1 MKKLILLIL
10 AGIALFAFIF
20 STSVLWYNFFYNDV
34 SSTNTVSS
42 LEIRLDNQNNTINED
57 GLIPLDD
64 ETAKNLK
71 PYSFEVENTNS
82 VATTYNVIIEDA
94 MISDDASYSSKELLS
109 RDQLNYQLSLNGKV
123 IKTGKLSDIDN
134 NILDTRNIS
143 GNVINN
149 YELRIYV
156 SEDAVNTDWQ
166 NKYYH
171 FNVNVQME
179 VE

>member
-1 MKKLILLIL
+1 MKKMILLIL

-20 STSVLWYNFFYNDV
+20 STSMLWYNFFYDNDGEN
-34 SSTNTVSS
+34 STVSS
-42 LEIRLDNQNNTINED
+42 LEVRLDEANNTINED

-64 ETAKNLK
+64 ETAKSLE

-82 VATTYNVIIEDA
+82 TPSTYNVILEDTI
-94 MISDDASYSSKELLS
+94 ISDDASYSSKELLS
-109 RDQLNYQLSLNGKV
+109 RSQLKYQLSLNGKV
-123 IKTGKLSDIDN
+123 IKTGRLSDIKN

-143 GNVINN
+143 ENRTNN

-171 FNVNVQME
+171 FNINVQME

>member
-1 MKKLILLIL
+1 MKKMILLIL

-20 STSVLWYNFFYNDV
+20 STSMLWYNFFYDNDGEN
-34 SSTNTVSS
+34 STVSS
-42 LEIRLDNQNNTINED
+42 LEVRLDEANNTINED

-64 ETAKNLK
+64 ETAKSLE
-71 PYSFEVENTNS
+71 PYSFGVENTNS
-82 VATTYNVIIEDA
+82 TPSTYNVILEDTI
-94 MISDDASYSSKELLS
+94 ISDDASYSSKELLS
-109 RDQLNYQLSLNGKV
+109 RSQLRYQLSLNGKV
-123 IKTGKLSDIDN
+123 IKTGRLSDIKN

-143 GNVINN
+143 ENRTNN

-171 FNVNVQME
+171 FNINVQME